1 MYTEPVPVPDAAL
14 GVNGDT
20 AEGELQLGLLPPLL
34 EVDEETLDAPEVSP
48 VSVVHMDLSA
58 VPAFGLK

>member
-1 MYTEPVPVPDAAL
+1 MYTEPSPVPDAAL
-14 GVNGDT
+14 GVNDDT

-34 EVDEETLDAPEVSP
+34 EVDEEALDAPEVSP
-48 VSVVHMDLSA
+48 VSVVHMDLDA